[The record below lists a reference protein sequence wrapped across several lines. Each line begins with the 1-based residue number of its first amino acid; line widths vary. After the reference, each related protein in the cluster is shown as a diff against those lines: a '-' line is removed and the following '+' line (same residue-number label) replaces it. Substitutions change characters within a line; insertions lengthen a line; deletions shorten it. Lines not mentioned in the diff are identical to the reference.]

1 MKDLGLKLLLLF
13 VVGAAEATLGL
24 PILLLTL
31 IIRLS
36 PQEKHFQLIWLITTS
51 LYLAYYWGFAWWL
64 GLVFVCYSSWLFVQL
79 QDQVSNSLIRLVGL
93 VLPISFLIALLT
105 GLEFSWR
112 IAVYGLVSLG
122 VMLLLNRFFFVTKYQ
137 KKYL

>member
-1 MKDLGLKLLLLF
+1 MKDLGLKLLLLL
-13 VVGAAEATLGL
+13 VIGAAEATLGL

-36 PQEKHFQLIWLITTS
+36 PQEKHFQLIWLMVTS

-64 GLVFVCYSSWLFVQL
+64 GLILAYLSSWAFTQM
-79 QDQVSNSLIRLVGL
+79 QDWVSNSWIRLAGL
-93 VLPISFLIALLT
+93 VLPIGLLIALIT

-112 IAVYGLVSLG
+112 IVVYGLLSLG
-122 VMLLLNRFFFVTKYQ
+122 VMMLLNRFIFVTKYQ